1 MAQNKIVTDIEFNI
15 SKALKSIQTLRTSLS
30 GKIDIIGVSAVQ
42 KAESGLHQI
51 EQQIVKLQQKAPG
64 IGATAQEFDKFYK
77 ETLKV
82 TNGMDKLLG
91 EFQGFQVTDDY
102 LKENIS
108 ALQQLSQE
116 AIEASKRTKEL
127 KENIASTP
135 ISSYETKGQK
145 QKSQQTERQ
154 MREYALQGDTEKIKE
169 TYATRGAEYKTLISD
184 AKSSEDAGRVKTL
197 IKDRNQLIAI
207 EQKYLALARQ
217 VIVATQEEGVQAINL
232 RTALDNAFEPAI
244 QDLNELNNDLAQ
256 ASSNLHQVQNS
267 SYQANQEMLQVEKST
282 KAFGQL
288 SDQITHLFSAT
299 SIFYMLRRVV
309 RGAIQDFQELDK
321 QFNEIA
327 IVSDYSTSEMW
338 KSFSTV
344 NKTAQE
350 FGVTTKNVLEVQ
362 NLYYH
367 QGKDMAEVNKL
378 TAQTLTLAKITGMD
392 YERATS
398 DLTAALNAYNIAAED
413 AVRVTDTIAAM
424 DTNAAIS
431 SEELMTALTKTASI
445 AANAGMS
452 LESTEVF
459 LTKMIETTREAPE
472 NLGTALK
479 TIIARFGEVKQEIDG
494 EEIEL
499 ADINRVDTALKT
511 IGISLLD
518 TAGQIRDLDGVFMEL
533 SSKWDDLDRNT
544 QRYIATIAAGSRQQ
558 SRFIAMMEDYDRT
571 LELTEIAQNSAGLG
585 AKQLAKAQE
594 SIETSVNRLKSS
606 WQEFYQNIIKSGA
619 IKTVLDTANTFL
631 SVLNA
636 LPGPLGAVAAGVAL
650 WALKTKVLDKVLLT
664 HKIINDGLVKGLTE
678 QQITQ
683 NLMTALTQKRES
695 ALKTYIKTLIAYRNA
710 KLANEA
716 VDNADIANPSELL
729 NQIAENEALEENT
742 REQLKNI
749 SAKLANDAVDAAGAT
764 TSAIDL
770 LNQLAN
776 NEALEEET
784 RELAKNTAAQLENAV
799 ARQTN
804 NTSTVTQ
811 TGGILSKV
819 FGEQGGSLIDILKK
833 VIGPLLGKIG
843 GVISSIV
850 STLGGPLT
858 IALATVAAALVTGI
872 VLWNKYGKASLDDT
886 KQLEKLQKAQEN
898 YNDTLKEYNNLKE
911 NIQKYEQ
918 YRNKENLTAEQ
929 LQEQQE
935 AAKALVDEYPQL
947 LSHIDEEGNYWL
959 KDAAA
964 IREVIA
970 AKEELLDQEATNY
983 TQLRLQYA
991 KEGIYAD
998 TSTQAGKTMQNIQSY
1013 ASTLDED
1020 MIKDTAKKIDAA
1032 WQGISFN
1039 SKQYTKMM
1047 QAFAEGKKYS
1057 FDEKDMSNLFAGQI
1071 GEENWQEFL
1080 KIVQEEGIDFEDID
1094 SLTTA
1099 LDRTGAY
1106 REGNAKEVAEAFI
1119 KMNNENGKLFSQL
1132 IEGAAKEYSET
1143 NIQQAKIEIEKGDFE
1158 ENLSSEVTDALSEV
1172 AVQLAIAKVGEKK
1185 WNNLDEEEQTERI
1198 KSMTDIIVSQFEQF
1212 TKSEI
1217 QGINAVFSSVNVG
1230 ALEASKASS
1239 FDVNAIDKKAALKE
1253 FWSVLPEEIQRQ
1265 FSEEQIQSLSTEVV
1279 EVLFSLI
1286 KEAIGDTNID
1296 TLISGL
1302 VKDFETSKGKYKDGN
1317 FSADLQKFLEDSF
1330 TVDQVRALA
1339 DRMGNLSEEQI
1350 APYINTII
1358 NSYNEK
1364 IKNLNIEQKK
1374 ILQNELIGTNFL
1386 DVESVLSSIDT
1397 LQELGYTTQEVANM
1411 MMSASNDVANI
1422 TGLDFESVKKAATA
1436 AVETF
1441 SEGIESMGALLEGTA
1456 SLDQMNSYLNSMKT
1470 YYTKL
1475 AKAGDTT
1482 ALQAFSAIASSIQAT
1497 GKGFKIS
1504 TSAADAYG
1512 NSLYQTAIA
1521 AFDLQIS
1528 LLKAELAMAEVN
1540 NDVEKMIELQ
1550 AEIMMLEL
1558 TAAQLD
1564 AQWKQARNDALI
1576 DSLEKA
1582 KEKAD
1587 ELLDSL
1593 KELVNWLME
1602 FDRFANLDRIS
1613 DGLDEEFEHLEY
1625 EINFSTNK
1633 DVIKK
1638 DIEDQITNLNTQIA
1652 LNQGGLRAAEDE
1664 KAMRRDVI
1672 ETNYSNYVSFDPNGK
1687 AIINAKQMQKL
1698 QEQIAKA
1705 DESRKPVLQAEA
1717 EMIEQSVDAYNNAED
1732 AAEKY
1737 SSALEDNFS
1746 DLEKVLKDTYQAAVD
1761 MEEKLIEVRM
1771 EQEDKHL
1778 KVIKDKY
1785 DAIKEEND
1793 KYLESIQKMVDEE
1806 RRIRDRA
1813 DREQD
1818 VKDKEKKLAMM
1829 KMDTSG
1835 VYDTD
1840 IRALEKELQ
1849 GDYRDLEDEAI
1860 DEAIRQLEEQSDAQA
1875 EALDKEIEYMENTLE
1890 YKREIMTEYNTWA
1903 TNLIKSG
1910 SDEVMAYLKA
1920 NDEEYYTGSAA
1931 QQQLWEWEWIGMIT
1945 RAETAHELMAEG
1957 LITSVSN
1964 SLGACK
1970 ESADGFKGA
1979 VIQYSETAL
1988 ASNGEIEGSVDSLI
2002 GYYES
2007 LAQGV
2012 SGVNN
2017 QMNNL
2022 RAAYESAAIAAL
2034 QLKQAQDYVA
2044 QGYYESPP
2052 PATGNKVKETFREGN
2067 PDYNSILP
2075 TMEYWGQS
2083 FTLSRYEPTNRKA
2096 TYNGVPMY
2104 EFKYTP
2110 PEGKSQY
2117 VWSYSEEPWFTGAMY
2132 TVAGKSAHKKYQFA
2146 KGGYVDYTGP
2156 AWVDGTKSHPEYMLN
2171 ATQTQQ
2177 FETLVA
2183 ALSSM
2188 FTNGN
2193 TPISQTS
2200 QKIGDAVYNFH
2211 INVDQMSSDYD
2222 VDQLIDRIEKRLV
2235 KAGQYRNV
2243 TMVRK
2248 TK

>member
-15 SKALKSIQTLRTSLS
+15 SKALKSIQALRTSLS

-169 TYATRGAEYKTLISD
+169 TYAARGAEYKTLISD
-184 AKSSEDAGRVKTL
+184 AKSSGDAGRVKTL

-217 VIVATQEEGVQAINL
+217 VTVATQEEGVQATNL
-232 RTALDNAFEPAI
+232 RTALDNAFEPAT

-499 ADINRVDTALKT
+499 ADINRVDTALKS

-518 TAGQIRDLDGVFMEL
+518 TVGQIRDLDGVFMEL

-664 HKIINDGLVKGLTE
+664 HKIINDGLVKGLTQ

-683 NLMTALTQKRES
+683 NLLTALTQKRSSTLKEYLAVLKLYQIEQAKS
-695 ALKTYIKTLIAYRNA
+695 AVT
-710 KLANEA
+710 EA
-716 VDNADIANPSELL
+716 VKTKAIDENTQEQINNALAIAAREKIEDAAEADSAKDILIRA
-729 NQIAENEALEENT
+729 AENEALEENT
-742 REQLKNI
+742 RQL
-749 SAKLANDAVDAAGAT
+749 L
-764 TSAIDL
+764 
-770 LNQLAN
+770 
-776 NEALEEET
+776 
-784 RELAKNTAAQLENAV
+784 KNTAAQLGNNIAKSNGNKKGITSILSTLFGKGGKLGQFLTQAGGFLVKAGPWIATITAAIVALTAVYKKFIKASIDDTKATEELEKARENYNKSLNEYNDLLKNAEIVEKHRHSNFKSAEDLAEEQEAIKALVEEYPNLLESIDDEGNYHIKNAEAIEREIAAKKELTETSLKTYSALRVQYAKQGIYADESTLAGQSMANLKQYYSVLDKDAIKDLAASVDKLGAFNSTLFKQFAEAYASGEKTSFGYKDFNNLFGQVFLSQQEFNTLVEKYNEQLSQNASIEQAIKASLSEVGITNNQQIADMWLELNKQTGDMYSNLLSGIGQEVNEIYVQEAEMYVENALGDTTV
-799 ARQTN
+799 EQEVQSALQKAYARTKGTEIAKQEQQRQDIAMDN
-804 NTSTVTQ
+804 MQIAASSAPLNSFGQIDPSVQSAYAAAAYWGTQ
-811 TGGILSKV
+811 LAISDEEINEKATENAEQYINSITEALKNSENVEKVNKAFREFGAKIYGENIDIDTGNKDLDAFLLEEWNYQVEEIDNIVEKINLAREEFFSNVKNEADNYSWLSIEDLELTHDQIKRV
-819 FGEQGGSLIDILKK
+819 EEIYEQLGEQGGNRFLEGYYKIINSDSFSQMSEDYQNAISKLYLNIDPTNVDAVGKAIYEMGEYGLKTENILQDLVNAAGGLDAFNFGDVTSSAERAEKQIESLASSIESLIELSTGSGNLSAVATLFDSITKLAVKNGEDVAKALETARGQISYTSEGIAYGGTGATDSAKRLVELQQATLMIEMQILQ
-833 VIGPLLGKIG
+833 GKIDE
-843 GVISSIV
+843 
-850 STLGGPLT
+850 LL
-858 IALATVAAALVTGI
+858 ALQKIGQLDAEQNALLNSYLAQQEFNRVLYGEYEATYLRTF
-872 VLWNKYGKASLDDT
+872 NDKAT
-886 KQLEKLQKAQEN
+886 KQLE
-898 YNDTLKEYNNLKE
+898 
-911 NIQKYEQ
+911 
-918 YRNKENLTAEQ
+918 EQ
-929 LQEQQE
+929 LEKLE
-935 AAKALVDEYPQL
+935 
-947 LSHIDEEGNYWL
+947 
-959 KDAAA
+959 A
-964 IREVIA
+964 IRDAIKDIV
-970 AKEELLDQEATNY
+970 TW
-983 TQLRLQYA
+983 LREY
-991 KEGIYAD
+991 ERYAD
-998 TSTQAGKTMQNIQSY
+998 
-1013 ASTLDED
+1013 LD
-1020 MIKDTAKKIDAA
+1020 
-1032 WQGISFN
+1032 
-1039 SKQYTKMM
+1039 
-1047 QAFAEGKKYS
+1047 
-1057 FDEKDMSNLFAGQI
+1057 
-1071 GEENWQEFL
+1071 
-1080 KIVQEEGIDFEDID
+1080 
-1094 SLTTA
+1094 
-1099 LDRTGAY
+1099 
-1106 REGNAKEVAEAFI
+1106 
-1119 KMNNENGKLFSQL
+1119 
-1132 IEGAAKEYSET
+1132 
-1143 NIQQAKIEIEKGDFE
+1143 
-1158 ENLSSEVTDALSEV
+1158 
-1172 AVQLAIAKVGEKK
+1172 AI
-1185 WNNLDEEEQTERI
+1185 
-1198 KSMTDIIVSQFEQF
+1198 
-1212 TKSEI
+1212 
-1217 QGINAVFSSVNVG
+1217 
-1230 ALEASKASS
+1230 
-1239 FDVNAIDKKAALKE
+1239 
-1253 FWSVLPEEIQRQ
+1253 
-1265 FSEEQIQSLSTEVV
+1265 
-1279 EVLFSLI
+1279 
-1286 KEAIGDTNID
+1286 IGD
-1296 TLISGL
+1296 LEH
-1302 VKDFETSKGKYKDGN
+1302 DFD
-1317 FSADLQKFLEDSF
+1317 DL
-1330 TVDQVRALA
+1330 
-1339 DRMGNLSEEQI
+1339 
-1350 APYINTII
+1350 
-1358 NSYNEK
+1358 
-1364 IKNLNIEQKK
+1364 
-1374 ILQNELIGTNFL
+1374 
-1386 DVESVLSSIDT
+1386 
-1397 LQELGYTTQEVANM
+1397 
-1411 MMSASNDVANI
+1411 
-1422 TGLDFESVKKAATA
+1422 
-1436 AVETF
+1436 
-1441 SEGIESMGALLEGTA
+1441 
-1456 SLDQMNSYLNSMKT
+1456 
-1470 YYTKL
+1470 
-1475 AKAGDTT
+1475 
-1482 ALQAFSAIASSIQAT
+1482 
-1497 GKGFKIS
+1497 
-1504 TSAADAYG
+1504 
-1512 NSLYQTAIA
+1512 
-1521 AFDLQIS
+1521 
-1528 LLKAELAMAEVN
+1528 
-1540 NDVEKMIELQ
+1540 
-1550 AEIMMLEL
+1550 
-1558 TAAQLD
+1558 
-1564 AQWKQARNDALI
+1564 
-1576 DSLEKA
+1576 
-1582 KEKAD
+1582 
-1587 ELLDSL
+1587 
-1593 KELVNWLME
+1593 E
-1602 FDRFANLDRIS
+1602 F
-1613 DGLDEEFEHLEY
+1613 
-1625 EINFSTNK
+1625 EINFSTNIDVVEK
-1633 DVIKK
+1633 DMEKSLQNI
-1638 DIEDQITNLNTQIA
+1638 NNQIA
-1652 LNQGGLRAAEDE
+1652 ANQGGLLAAESE
-1664 KAMRRDVI
+1664 KEMYRNILSNQNSKYVDFDA
-1672 ETNYSNYVSFDPNGK
+1672 EGHLLTNQEELY
-1687 AIINAKQMQKL
+1687 KL
-1698 QEQIAKA
+1698 QLEIERLKRNNQEERAEVLENEYEQIMANI
-1705 DESRKPVLQAEA
+1705 EGYREA
-1717 EMIEQSVDAYNNAED
+1717 EEKVNSYSDALKDNFNELNDFLDGVYDSVV
-1732 AAEKY
+1732 K
-1737 SSALEDNFS
+1737 LED
-1746 DLEKVLKDTYQAAVD
+1746 
-1761 MEEKLIEVRM
+1761 KLIETRM
-1771 EQEDKHL
+1771 ATEDKEL
-1778 KVIKDKY
+1778 EAVKDKY

-1793 KYLESIQKMVDEE
+1793 KYLESIQRMVDEE

-1835 VYDTD
+1835 VYATD
-1840 IRALEKELQ
+1840 IRALEKELE
-1849 GDYRDLEDEAI
+1849 GDYRDLEDEAV

-1890 YKREIMTEYNTWA
+1890 YKREIMTEYNDWA
-1903 TNLIKSG
+1903 NNLIKSG
-1910 SDEVMAYLKA
+1910 SDEVIAYLKA
-1920 NDEEYYTGSAA
+1920 NDEEYTTATVAKQKQIESEWNTTITQGIAA
-1931 QQQLWEWEWIGMIT
+1931 N
-1945 RAETAHELMAEG
+1945 ELMG
-1957 LITSVSN
+1957 TSLMKDIYDNLENCKQNAN
-1964 SLGACK
+1964 SF
-1970 ESADGFKGA
+1970 EEA
-1979 VIQYSETAL
+1979 VQQYSE
-1988 ASNGEIEGSVDSLI
+1988 SVVVNNGEVSGSIENLT

-2007 LAQGV
+2007 LVDEVGNLQSKISQL
-2012 SGVNN
+2012 SGAYYN
-2017 QMNNL
+2017 
-2022 RAAYESAAIAAL
+2022 AADAAMAL
-2034 QLKQAQDYVA
+2034 AQAQAYTINA
-2044 QGYYESPP
+2044 SPY
-2052 PATGNKVKETFREGN
+2052 TGDIEGIDDSSTTQNANKSYNEYMRRGSKQYTNNYTTDARWTVVGDIEQIGNGQFVKIQSASGEEAYARVTEKG
-2067 PDYNSILP
+2067 DYN
-2075 TMEYWGQS
+2075 
-2083 FTLSRYEPTNRKA
+2083 TLSIEEAKKKGQKTPFGANLSLYW
-2096 TYNGVPMY
+2096 
-2104 EFKYTP
+2104 KY
-2110 PEGKSQY
+2110 
-2117 VWSYSEEPWFTGAMY
+2117 
-2132 TVAGKSAHKKYQFA
+2132 A

-2188 FTNGN
+2188 FANGN

-2222 VDQLIDRIEKRLV
+2222 VDQLIDRIEKRLI

-2243 TMVRK
+2243 TMVKK